1 MKIHQKGFT
10 LLELIIVIGILAIL
24 GSVAVLVL
32 NPAELFR
39 QARDSSRVQ
48 DLSNIASAMGQYI
61 SSVSGFDL
69 NGTSFANAECASG
82 PGGKVYVYANP
93 TTQSFANRG
102 GGYVITASR
111 IIDGSGW
118 MPVPF
123 SDMTTGSP
131 IAILPVDPTNS
142 GDLVYRYACA
152 QGPATFEL
160 NATFESEKYTV
171 GTDEK
176 LTKDGGDND
185 SFYEVGTDPG
195 LDF

>member
-1 MKIHQKGFT
+1 MSSKGFT

-24 GSVAVLVL
+24 GSVSVLVL

-48 DLSNIASAMGQYI
+48 DLSTMASAIGQYV
-61 SSVSGFDL
+61 SSVPNLDL
-69 NGTSFANAECASG
+69 NGTYANAECASG
-82 PGGKVYVYANP
+82 AGGKVYVYASP

-102 GGYVITASR
+102 GGYTVVASR
-111 IIDGSGW
+111 SITGGATSW
-118 MPVPF
+118 LPVPF
-123 SDMTTGSP
+123 NDITTGSP
-131 IAILPVDPTNS
+131 IASVPTDPTNS
-142 GDLVYRYACA
+142 GDLIYRYACD

-160 NATFESEKYTV
+160 NATFESAKYTT

-185 SFYEVGTDPG
+185 SFYEIGTDPG
-195 LDF
+195 LNL